1 MEHKYAI
8 ITAAGC
14 STRFSRSIGFECH
27 KSLTPVDGL
36 DGKSLLKWQIETLID
51 NGVEQVFAVG
61 GYMFTKFILQIND
74 LEQKYKDKVEKVFN
88 SEYFI
93 TGSYLSMFLG
103 FDRMYQ
109 LIKQD
114 GIPEPTSIICVEGD
128 VYASNLAEF
137 VAKPFDYDN
146 CTIRPTTNGKSVL
159 RADRDVIGVIDDCG
173 RLSWKYSTKHSEFT
187 NIPSS
192 IKMIFNSGQI
202 WEICTKFLDWRKV
215 HEQLNQQSYKN
226 TTNLTFIDYFSDKP
240 DTPFELKDWV
250 NANTVDDLRTIN
262 KQNNVL

>member
-1 MEHKYAI
+1 MERKYAI

-14 STRFSRSIGFECH
+14 STRFSKSIGFECH

-51 NGVEQVFAVG
+51 NGVERVFAVG
-61 GYMFTKFILQIND
+61 GYMFNIFNSQINN

-88 SEYFI
+88 SEYFT

-109 LIKQD
+109 LIKQNA
-114 GIPEPTSIICVEGD
+114 IPEPTSIICVEGD

-137 VAKPFDYDN
+137 VAKPFDYGN

-159 RADRDVIGVIDDCG
+159 RADRDVIGVIDECG
-173 RLSWKYSTKHSEFT
+173 LLSWKYSTKHSEFT
-187 NIPSS
+187 NVPSS

-202 WEICTKFLDWRKV
+202 WEICMKFLDWRKV
-215 HEQLNQQSYKN
+215 HEQLDQQSYKN
-226 TTNLTFIDYFSDKP
+226 DTNLTFIDFFSDEP

-250 NANTVDDLRTIN
+250 NANTVDDIRTIN
-262 KQNNVL
+262 NQNK

>member
-1 MEHKYAI
+1 MERKYAI

-14 STRFSRSIGFECH
+14 STRFSKSIGFKCH

-61 GYMFTKFILQIND
+61 GYMFNIFKSQID
-74 LEQKYKDKVEKVFN
+74 SLEQKYQDKVEKVFN
-88 SEYFI
+88 SKYST

-109 LIKQD
+109 LI
-114 GIPEPTSIICVEGD
+114 GYGIIPEPTSIICVEGD

-137 VAKPFDYDN
+137 VAKPFDYSN

-173 RLSWKYSTKHSEFT
+173 LLSWKYSTKHSEFT
-187 NIPSS
+187 NVPSS
-192 IKMIFNSGQI
+192 IKMLFNSGQI
-202 WEICTKFLDWRKV
+202 WEICMKSLNWRKV
-215 HEQLNQQSYKN
+215 HEQLGQQSYKN
-226 TTNLTFIDYFSDKP
+226 DTNLTFIDYFSDKP
-240 DTPFELKDWV
+240 DTPFELKDWI

-262 KQNNVL
+262 NQNK